1 MSSNV
6 TSSHWSRVWRVGAR
20 GRLVALGFG
29 AAFGLGACGG
39 GATFR
44 MVETPWRGDDA
55 STARLQQGAKKLG
68 CSASAP
74 DSTGEIEIRCPEGAP
89 DAERD
94 AGSIRIGPASDGALV
109 AMCND
114 GLAEGCS
121 AVLERIWKA
130 GG

>member
-1 MSSNV
+1 MSQ
-6 TSSHWSRVWRVGAR
+6 SRLAAPPCVAR
-20 GRLVALGFG
+20 AVH
-29 AAFGLGACGG
+29 
-39 GATFR
+39 
-44 MVETPWRGDDA
+44 V
-55 STARLQQGAKKLG
+55 
-68 CSASAP
+68 
-74 DSTGEIEIRCPEGAP
+74 IEIRCPEGAP

-94 AGSIRIGPASDGALV
+94 AGSVRIGPASDGTLV

>member
-1 MSSNV
+1 
-6 TSSHWSRVWRVGAR
+6 
-20 GRLVALGFG
+20 
-29 AAFGLGACGG
+29 
-39 GATFR
+39 
-44 MVETPWRGDDA
+44 MVETPWQGDDA

-74 DSTGEIEIRCPEGAP
+74 DSSGEIEIRCPEGAP
-89 DAERD
+89 DEERD

-121 AVLERIWKA
+121 AVLERMWKA